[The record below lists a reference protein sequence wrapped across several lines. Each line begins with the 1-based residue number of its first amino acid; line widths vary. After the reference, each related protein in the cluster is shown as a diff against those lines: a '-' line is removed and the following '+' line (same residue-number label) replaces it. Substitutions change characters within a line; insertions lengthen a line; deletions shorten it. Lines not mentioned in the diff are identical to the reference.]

1 MNKDGMRSMIREDVT
16 DWLIHFTKDISSK
29 NQTEIY
35 IEDESEEGE
44 YYLDYSNQL
53 PFGHSSL
60 TAFESLKNIVRECG
74 IRYNYS
80 LRNGR
85 TTLFGGSPVICF
97 TEMPLKSFIEY
108 AKERSSDSNSTYG
121 IAIRKK
127 EMYKYGARPVIYG
140 LSKDQDFRYTTN
152 NNFNRTL
159 HSSILPLNEQ
169 YRLVTFDLSDKKI
182 DWSHER
188 EWRLKKP
195 KVDSDY
201 IIGEHHSTYQEEV
214 PALNVFS
221 EDSHCSEI
229 LLIVSNQS
237 EADELH
243 DIVLA
248 QLDSKGN
255 EYGISFDPKKI
266 SLLLLENISNTSP
279 YPHRIEDLP
288 PKAYYK
294 VDFVTLTPQELGLL
308 METIEEAKTTIT
320 KKASLEFHKTTHLT
334 KMEDGD
340 YADACG
346 EANIHCDNPRDKYL
360 RKMIELGLAYCYGDG
375 YSLDVIGEKDG
386 LQSVSYHEFVANE
399 VCVFINKK
407 LGTSFYA
414 KTYVD

>member
-1 MNKDGMRSMIREDVT
+1 MKREDIT

-35 IEDESEEGE
+35 IKDEDEEGE
-44 YYLDYSNQL
+44 AYILDYSNQI
-53 PFGHSSL
+53 PNGYTSL
-60 TAFESLKNIVRECG
+60 TAFECLKNIVTECG

-80 LRNGR
+80 LRNGK

-108 AKERSSDSNSTYG
+108 AKVRNPSSNSTYG

-140 LSKDQDFRYTTN
+140 LSNDQDFRYITK

-159 HSSILPLNEQ
+159 DPSILSLNEQ
-169 YRLVTFDLSDKKI
+169 YRLVTFDLSDKNI

-195 KVDSDY
+195 EIDSDY
-201 IIGEHHSTYQEEV
+201 ILAEHNSNHLEEV

-221 EDSHCSEI
+221 EESYCSEI
-229 LLIVSNQS
+229 LLIVNNQN
-237 EADELH
+237 EADEIH

-255 EYGISFDPKKI
+255 EYGVSFDPKKI
-266 SLLLLENISNTSP
+266 SLLLLENISDTSP

-288 PKAYYK
+288 PEAYYK
-294 VDFVTLTPQELGLL
+294 VDFVSLTPQELSLL
-308 METIEEAKTTIT
+308 METIEEAKTTVT
-320 KKASLEFHKTTHLT
+320 KNASIKFHKTTSLT
-334 KMEDGD
+334 RLTSGNYIDG
-340 YADACG
+340 CG
-346 EANIHCDNPRDKYL
+346 NSSIHCSNPRNKYL
-360 RKMIELGLAYCYGDG
+360 RKMIELGKARAYGDG
-375 YSLDVIGEKDG
+375 YSLVFIGETDSIQG
-386 LQSVSYHEFVANE
+386 VSYHEFVAKE
-399 VCVFINKK
+399 VCDYVNGK
-407 LGTSFYA
+407 LGTSFFV
-414 KTYVD
+414 KTYFD